1 MEGLE
6 LTAEMITKMSP
17 VELQNLAR
25 YLKTIYK
32 VPEKNDLDTRLIDN
46 IDEYETICK
55 KNWKISIQDMANYIS
70 KDKSTLPYESM
81 ELAGKIIG
89 NYLSLSARFDS
100 SLENNV
106 CILDPLAANGVAS
119 KIIFKQIKEKNP
131 NVKYIASDIQNLS
144 NIMSSKSLD
153 VEFDLDC
160 VDSIIK
166 HQDYAN
172 VLLLACPP
180 PYSYKN
186 TSTQFVNTN
195 EEPTGFVDYF
205 AIKKWTELG
214 KKYLIYIGEMGFSDG
229 TSGMYHY
236 MLNHSV
242 WKLEYRKV
250 IIEKEDLFGRF
261 IKKEIFIFKNKS
273 LC

>member
-1 MEGLE
+1 MEG
-6 LTAEMITKMSP
+6 LTAEMVSKMSP
-17 VELQNLAR
+17 VELQNLAQ
-25 YLKTIYK
+25 YLKSIYK
-32 VPEKNDLDTRLIDN
+32 VPEKNDLNTRLIDN
-46 IDEYETICK
+46 IDEYETICQ
-55 KNWKISIQDMANYIS
+55 KNWKTSIQDMANYIT
-70 KDKSTLPYESM
+70 KDKSTLPVESM

-89 NYLSLSARFDS
+89 NYLSLSIRFDGI
-100 SLENNV
+100 LENNV

-119 KIIFKQIKEKNP
+119 KIIYDQIKEKIP
-131 NVKYIASDIQNLS
+131 HVKYISSDIQNLS
-144 NIMSSKSLD
+144 NMMSSKSLN
-153 VEFDLDC
+153 VEFEIDC

-166 HQDYAN
+166 HQESAN

-186 TSTQFVNTN
+186 SQTQNINAN

-205 AIKKWTELG
+205 AIKKWTEIG

-229 TSGMYHY
+229 TSGMYYY
-236 MLNHSV
+236 MLNHPV

-250 IIEKEDLFGRF
+250 IIEKEDLFGRL
-261 IKKEIFIFKNKS
+261 IKKEIFIFKNKN

>member
-1 MEGLE
+1 
-6 LTAEMITKMSP
+6 MSP
-17 VELQNLAR
+17 VELQNLVK

-32 VPEKNDLDTRLIDN
+32 VPEKNDLDTRLIEN
-46 IDEYETICK
+46 IDEYKIICK
-55 KNWKISIQDMANYIS
+55 KNWKMSIQDMANYIT
-70 KDKSTLPYESM
+70 KDKSTLPVESM
-81 ELAGKIIG
+81 ELAGKIIS
-89 NYLSLSARFDS
+89 NYLSLLLRFDS
-100 SLENNV
+100 TLENNV
-106 CILDPLAANGVAS
+106 CVLDPLAANGVAS
-119 KIIFKQIKEKNP
+119 KIIYKQIKEKIP
-131 NVKYIASDIQNLS
+131 SVKYIASDIQNLS
-144 NIMSSKSLD
+144 NIMSSKSLN
-153 VEFDLDC
+153 VEFDIDC

-166 HQDYAN
+166 HQESAN

-186 TSTQFVNTN
+186 TNTN
-195 EEPTGFVDYF
+195 EEPSGFVDYF
-205 AIKKWTELG
+205 AI

-250 IIEKEDLFGRF
+250 IIENKDLFGRF
-261 IKKEIFIFKNKS
+261 IKKEIFIFKNTK

>member
-1 MEGLE
+1 MEG
-6 LTAEMITKMSP
+6 LTAEMVTKMSP
-17 VELQNLAR
+17 EELQNLAK
-25 YLKTIYK
+25 YLKTIYNI
-32 VPEKNDLDTRLIDN
+32 PEKNDLDTRLIDN
-46 IDEYETICK
+46 IDEYESICK
-55 KNWKISIQDMANYIS
+55 KNWKISIKDMANHIT
-70 KDKSTLPYESM
+70 KDKSTLPVESM

-100 SLENNV
+100 TLKNNV

-119 KIIFKQIKEKNP
+119 KIIYYQIKEKIP
-131 NVKYIASDIQNLS
+131 QIKYIASDIQNLS
-144 NIMSSKSLD
+144 NIMSSKSLN
-153 VEFDLDC
+153 VEFDIDC

-166 HQDYAN
+166 NQESAN
-172 VLLLACPP
+172 VLLLVCPP
-180 PYSYKN
+180 PHSYKN
-186 TSTQFVNTN
+186 SQTQNANTN

-236 MLNHSV
+236 MLNHPI

-250 IIEKEDLFGRF
+250 IIEKEDIFGRL
-261 IKKEIFIFKNKS
+261 IKKEIFIFKNKN
-273 LC
+273 L